1 MTRYQVVDNEIT
13 TMEDGTVRE
22 SAMFADIWRNRRA
35 FAAVEISTINAQ
47 ATDIRVE
54 ITKPMALED
63 VKQILAWNLDIDHNG
78 DRHFS
83 GDELTPLAQDLLSK
97 LETGREA
104 LRLYGL
110 YNS

>member
-1 MTRYQVVDNEIT
+1 MNPLPCLKIFPTEYPSV
-13 TMEDGTVRE
+13 
-22 SAMFADIWRNRRA
+22 FAFFRMA
-35 FAAVEISTINAQ
+35 AAPVYFFSAAVEISTINAQ